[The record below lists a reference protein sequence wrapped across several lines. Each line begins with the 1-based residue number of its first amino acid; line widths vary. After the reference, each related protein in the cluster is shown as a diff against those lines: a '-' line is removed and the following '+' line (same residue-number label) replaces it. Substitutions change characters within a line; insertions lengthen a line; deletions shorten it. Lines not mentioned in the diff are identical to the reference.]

1 MVGGSQIALFTQ
13 PYKERYA
20 LQSRKVEGRER
31 ETKGVSNRSVNT
43 KKGNWSV
50 ARKRTNRGDG
60 DDDQRAVNFRGLSG
74 KEREGGGG
82 LSEKGYTGARG
93 GNQGWAP
100 PMTNN
105 EGREVL
111 GASETRAR
119 LPAMLPAAINLLSRL
134 PARQKVACA
143 PPPMKY
149 ACPSPSTSRLG
160 PLRRG
165 GKTQTV

>member
-1 MVGGSQIALFTQ
+1 MTYVFIKGFEIFAPMVGGSQIALFTQ

-74 KEREGGGG
+74 KEREGGAVRKGLHGG
-82 LSEKGYTGARG
+82 T
-93 GNQGWAP
+93 
-100 PMTNN
+100 
-105 EGREVL
+105 GRESGV
-111 GASETRAR
+111 GSS
-119 LPAMLPAAINLLSRL
+119 ND
-134 PARQKVACA
+134 QQ
-143 PPPMKY
+143 
-149 ACPSPSTSRLG
+149 
-160 PLRRG
+160 RR
-165 GKTQTV
+165 